1 MSSDNQSRLG
11 PILKTALFTIVVPGT
26 VAGYIPWR
34 LRNDTNMPINGPTEW
49 SAIAI
54 IAFGIAIYIHTAFW
68 GFALIGGGTPAP
80 IAPTRTLVVKGLH
93 RFVRN
98 PMYIGVALVIA
109 GQAWLFR
116 SAHIAIYSI
125 LMLLAA
131 HTFVILYEEPTL
143 KKQFGEEY
151 DRYRA
156 RVPRWIPKVRL

>member
-1 MSSDNQSRLG
+1 MSSDSQSRLG

-34 LRNDTNMPINGPTEW
+34 LRNDTNVPINGAGEW
-49 SAIAI
+49 SAVVI
-54 IAFGIAIYIHTAFW
+54 IAVGVAIYIYTAFW

-93 RFVRN
+93 RYVRN
-98 PMYIGVALVIA
+98 PMYIGVALVMA
-109 GQAWLFR
+109 GQAWLFG

-125 LMLLAA
+125 LMLLTA

-151 DRYRA
+151 DHYRA